1 MKIAVLPGRKVKQK
15 VARFQ
20 QKVTKKVAKPE
31 IMTVYLA
38 SSKIGKNL
46 LKQVLNQF

>member
-31 IMTVYLA
+31 IMTAY
-38 SSKIGKNL
+38 SPTSKIGKHL
-46 LKQVLNQF
+46 LKQVLKQF